1 MRQASCVDLHVGQK
15 HTDREGKAQKLWGQ
29 NTEVISIV
37 SGWSPLSTGGRLLGN
52 QAGSEQRTWD
62 PLPHLPKPS
71 PFSLIPLNHLQQS
84 WSWTNQTFP
93 AFLSKIPKCWLRY
106 KNQSVSKDV
115 PDVSIWWAFDEN
127 KSFHW
132 CFAFMRTCL
141 CLLTCRAY
149 LLAFGT
155 SNLF

>member
-1 MRQASCVDLHVGQK
+1 MTQASYVDLHVGQK
-15 HTDREGKAQKLWGQ
+15 HTDGEWKAQKLWDQ
-29 NTEVISIV
+29 NTKVSTV
-37 SGWSPLSTGGRLLGN
+37 SGWSPLGTGRRLLGN
-52 QAGSEQRTWD
+52 QRQKWTADLGSTA
-62 PLPHLPKPS
+62 S
-71 PFSLIPLNHLQQS
+71 PPQARPPTPPRHLQQS

-93 AFLSKIPKCWLRY
+93 AFLSKTPKCWLRY
-106 KNQSVSKDV
+106 KNQSGSKDV
-115 PDVSIWWAFDEN
+115 PDVSIWWASGEN

-132 CFAFMRTCL
+132 CFAFMWTCL